1 VEGSTTASNLDLWR
15 GVYPAVCTPFTR
27 EDAVDL
33 DAQRRVVRFA
43 LDCGSHGIV
52 AFGLAGEVLKLSAD
66 ERRTLTEVIVEEVA
80 GAVPVFVGAGAPS
93 VRASVELARHA
104 EQAGAS
110 CVVLPAPMGG
120 ALGDAALVD
129 YFVRIASAVSVPV
142 MIQDAP
148 AYLGVGLG
156 PELVRQVGALAE
168 NVRLVKLE
176 AGPVEMSDWILRLG
190 GDFAL
195 WGGDGGVY
203 MLDCVRSGAAGIIP
217 GIDLVDFLVRVYEA
231 EVGGESELAEER
243 LREILPML
251 VFEMQHSIDHF
262 NACAKRV
269 LVQRGVLDNP
279 GLRAPAATFG
289 DVSTMLLARHLAGL
303 QLGAGGVRVD

>member
-1 VEGSTTASNLDLWR
+1 M
-15 GVYPAVCTPFTR
+15 YPAICTPFTKDD
-27 EDAVDL
+27 EVDL

-66 ERRTLTEVIVEEVA
+66 ERRQLTDVIVDEVG

-93 VRASVELARHA
+93 VRASIELARYA
-104 EQAGAS
+104 EAAGAS
-110 CVVLPAPMGG
+110 CVVLPAPTGSAVG
-120 ALGDAALVD
+120 EAALVD
-129 YFVRIASAVSVPV
+129 YFVRIAAAVSLPV

-156 PELVRQVGALAE
+156 PEIVRQVGSLAP

-176 AGPVEMSDWILRLG
+176 AGPVEMSQWFAHLG
-190 GDFAL
+190 GEFSI

-203 MLDCVRSGAAGIIP
+203 LLDCIRTGAAGIIP
-217 GIDLVDFLVRVYEA
+217 GIDLIDLLVQIYEA
-231 EVGGESELAEER
+231 EARGESALAEER

-251 VFEMQHSIDHF
+251 VFEMQHSIDHY
-262 NACAKRV
+262 NTCAKRV
-269 LVQRGVLDNP
+269 LVHRGVLEHD
-279 GLRAPAATFG
+279 GLRAPAAALG
-289 DVSTMLLARHLAGL
+289 DVSGRLLDRYLAHLEPDAYGARVG
-303 QLGAGGVRVD
+303 

>member
-1 VEGSTTASNLDLWR
+1 
-15 GVYPAVCTPFTR
+15 
-27 EDAVDL
+27 
-33 DAQRRVVRFA
+33 
-43 LDCGSHGIV
+43 
-52 AFGLAGEVLKLSAD
+52 
-66 ERRTLTEVIVEEVA
+66 
-80 GAVPVFVGAGAPS
+80 
-93 VRASVELARHA
+93 
-104 EQAGAS
+104 
-110 CVVLPAPMGG
+110 
-120 ALGDAALVD
+120 
-129 YFVRIASAVSVPV
+129 VPV

>member
-1 VEGSTTASNLDLWR
+1 MTMHPWR
-15 GVYPAVCTPFTR
+15 GVYPAICTPFTAD
-27 EDAVDL
+27 DAVDF

-43 LDCGSHGIV
+43 VDSGAHGIV
-52 AFGLAGEVLKLSAD
+52 AFGLAGEVLKLSPD
-66 ERRTLTEVIVEEVA
+66 ERRALTDAIVDEVA

-93 VRASVELARHA
+93 VRTSIELACHA

-120 ALGDAALVD
+120 ALGETALVD

-148 AYLGVGLG
+148 AYVGVGLG
-156 PELVRQVGALAE
+156 PDVVRQIGSLAE

-176 AGPVEMSDWILRLG
+176 AGPVEMGEWIRSLG
-190 GDFAL
+190 DDFAI

-203 MLDCVRSGAAGIIP
+203 LLDCLRTGAAGIIP

-231 EVGGESELAEER
+231 EANGDSALAEE
-243 LREILPML
+243 LFRELLPVL
-251 VFEMQHSIDHF
+251 VFEMQHSIDHY

-269 LVQRGVLDNP
+269 LVQRGVIGHD
-279 GLRAPAATFG
+279 GLRSPASSFG
-289 DVSTMLLARHLAGL
+289 DVSRLLLDRHLSGL
-303 QLGAGGVRVD
+303 ELGAGGVRVD